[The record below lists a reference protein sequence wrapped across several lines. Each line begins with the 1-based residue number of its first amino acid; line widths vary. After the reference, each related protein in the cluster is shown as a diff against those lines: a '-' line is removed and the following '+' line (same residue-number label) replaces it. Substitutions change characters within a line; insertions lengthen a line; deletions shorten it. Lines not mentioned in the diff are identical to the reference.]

1 MIPLVRHLLRRQGP
15 FLAVNAF
22 LLGLFQ
28 FLICTAVSAT
38 EIGAALETLFQSL
51 PPLVHAA
58 IATQFPAGLSESG
71 LLAFGWNHPIA
82 HALGLAVSIVLA
94 ARAVAGEIET
104 GSLELLLSQPMS
116 RAGYLGTHVLFGL
129 LALGLLSLAGVAG
142 TRLGQAV
149 FHMEAFPPGRLL
161 ALTLNYFL
169 LQAAWFGVTLAFSAF
184 GREGDRV
191 TRLGFLVAVG
201 SYFAQAIG
209 QLWSD
214 AGIFLPWTLHYYFSP
229 QGILIR
235 GTSVVRPVVTLLAVT
250 SASLGVAAWRFRG
263 RDLP

>member
-1 MIPLVRHLLRRQGP
+1 MIPLFQHLLRRQGP

-38 EIGAALETLFQSL
+38 DIGTALETLFQSL
-51 PPLVHAA
+51 PPLMQAA
-58 IATQFPAGLSESG
+58 IGTQFPGGLSAPG
-71 LLAFGWNHPIA
+71 LLAFGWNHPVA
-82 HALGLAVSIVLA
+82 HALGLAVAIVLA
-94 ARAVAGEIET
+94 TRAVAGEIET
-104 GSLELLLSQPMS
+104 GSLEFLLSQPMS
-116 RAGYLGTHVLFGL
+116 RAEYLGTHVAFGL
-129 LALGLLSLAGVAG
+129 LALALLSLAGMAG

-149 FHMEAFPPGRLL
+149 FHMEPFPPGRLL
-161 ALTLNYFL
+161 ALMLNYFV

-184 GREGDRV
+184 GREGGRV

-201 SYFAQAIG
+201 SYFVQAIG

-214 AGIFLPWTLHYYFSP
+214 AGILLPWTLHHYFSP

-235 GTSVVRPVVTLLAVT
+235 GTSALRPVATLLAVT
-250 SASLGVAAWRFRG
+250 VASVGTATWRFLE